1 MCARLCYIN
10 TRAEQ
15 SRSQTNRQ
23 TDRHVVLFL
32 YFYVTRSYRKTGL
45 EEVVN
50 SLLWF
55 LCGGEG
61 RQRERDRQ
69 QNVSWGALLLLSVLC
84 LLANKTYEV
93 SKQIGPACVLWG
105 EDVG

>member
-1 MCARLCYIN
+1 M
-10 TRAEQ
+10 
-15 SRSQTNRQ
+15 
-23 TDRHVVLFL
+23 
-32 YFYVTRSYRKTGL
+32 
-45 EEVVN
+45 N

-55 LCGGEG
+55 LCVWGEG

-69 QNVSWGALLLLSVLC
+69 QRVSWGALLLLSVLC

>member
-15 SRSQTNRQ
+15 SRSQT
-23 TDRHVVLFL
+23 DRHVVLFL
-32 YFYVTRSYRKTGL
+32 CFYVTRSYRKTGL

-55 LCGGEG
+55 LCGGGGEG

-69 QNVSWGALLLLSVLC
+69 QSVSWGALLLLSVLC